1 MNSVYF
7 PVQIAAL
14 IRRLVNVIS
23 TLSLTNQYLLSRIQA
38 DNSSPQ
44 FVQRPSKQSAS
55 LFTQPDT
62 GWNWLISAYKLQWS
76 NFVELANSASRNL
89 ADTPEH
95 VSLDPLVP
103 GASQVFL
110 NANPKHSS
118 GLTERNHHPGPESGT
133 LLNAKHTILSGLTS
147 AAATGSTSPLVR
159 SSFDGG
165 RNSSEHPPQFPQ
177 NVSESQDTIHRL
189 IRNPVLLNPVRAPRY
204 PIVLCHGLYGFDV
217 RGPAA
222 FPSLRMHYW
231 ANVLSILQKKLG
243 ADVIVTTVPGTGSV
257 ASRAK
262 NLDRLLQVKAR
273 GRGINLI
280 AHSMGGL
287 DCRHLITHL
296 GPTEY
301 VPLSLTSISTPH
313 RGSPFMDWCAQHLGL
328 GRRQQESTDT
338 PSRDAH
344 QKPQP
349 PSEVPTAEP
358 NGESEKREATFSLSL
373 SSLPSSFTTLLLSV
387 LDSPAYANLT
397 SSYLNDVFNPA
408 TPDDPRVKY
417 FSVVSR
423 ADDLNIWHPL
433 WLPKVILDDAEKMA
447 KDRLKAA
454 AGDKSYNPGI
464 PPWEQEDRWGNDG
477 LVTVQSARWGEFLGI
492 LEGCDHWEIRGARG
506 MEFNVDFPSVP
517 LAGITNRVGGEG
529 WALGDWS
536 RFIGAWRQER
546 HSSGELKLASAPGK
560 AAEPAPST
568 RETRRERDQIREGG
582 HYDPVVKA
590 STDKLSAVFDW
601 MVDQVPT
608 PANAL
613 SSNDKVQT
621 KKPVKSDLA
630 TKLDLEKFYIAL
642 TRKLYDEGL

>member
-1 MNSVYF
+1 
-7 PVQIAAL
+7 PPPQ
-14 IRRLVNVIS
+14 
-23 TLSLTNQYLLSRIQA
+23 
-38 DNSSPQ
+38 SPQ
-44 FVQRPSKQSAS
+44 DIP
-55 LFTQPDT
+55 
-62 GWNWLISAYKLQWS
+62 
-76 NFVELANSASRNL
+76 
-89 ADTPEH
+89 
-95 VSLDPLVP
+95 
-103 GASQVFL
+103 
-110 NANPKHSS
+110 
-118 GLTERNHHPGPESGT
+118 
-133 LLNAKHTILSGLTS
+133 
-147 AAATGSTSPLVR
+147 
-159 SSFDGG
+159 
-165 RNSSEHPPQFPQ
+165 
-177 NVSESQDTIHRL
+177 ESQDTIHRL
-189 IRNPVLLNPVRAPRY
+189 MINPTLLNPVRAPRY

-262 NLDRLLQVKAR
+262 NLDRLLQEKAR

-296 GPTEY
+296 GPTDY

-328 GRRQQESTDT
+328 GRRQREPADT
-338 PSRDAH
+338 SSRDAH
-344 QKPQP
+344 QKAQP
-349 PSEVPTAEP
+349 PSEVPTAES

-397 SSYLNDVFNPA
+397 SSYLNNVFNPA

-423 ADDLNIWHPL
+423 IDDLNIWHPL
-433 WLPKVILDDAEKMA
+433 WLPKVILDDTEKRA

-506 MEFNVDFPSVP
+506 MDFNVDLPSVP
-517 LAGITNRVGGEG
+517 LGSITNRVGGEG

-536 RFIGAWRQER
+536 RFIGAWRQEKR
-546 HSSGELKLASAPGK
+546 PSGELQLASVPNNAT
-560 AAEPAPST
+560 EPASSPRDT
-568 RETRRERDQIREGG
+568 REERDQIRQGG
-582 HYDPVVKA
+582 HDDPVVKA

-601 MVDQVPT
+601 MADQVPT
-608 PANAL
+608 AANA
-613 SSNDKVQT
+613 SPSKDKVQT

-630 TKLDLEKFYIAL
+630 TKLDLERFYIAL